1 MISIITISYNSV
13 NTISDTLK
21 SIENQ
26 TMQDFEYIIVDGG
39 STDGTLEIINNC
51 SRVDKLISEPDNG
64 IYDAF
69 NKGINNSTG
78 DIIGFLN
85 SDDVFYDQNSLKIIN
100 DSFDENIDCVFGD
113 LVYKNSRGR
122 VTRIWKGSPFKK
134 GSFRKSWMP
143 AHPTFYCKKENYKKN
158 GLYNDDYIIAGDFEL
173 MLRFFEKYDIK
184 SKYIPKTL
192 VNMRTGG
199 ISNQSI
205 KNKFR
210 ILFEEFRAFKENKI
224 ELNKVMY
231 LLSKISKIKELR
243 I

>member
-13 NTISDTLK
+13 NTIFDTLK

-51 SRVDKLISEPDNG
+51 KRVDKVISEPDNG

-85 SDDVFYDQNSLKIIN
+85 SDDVFYDENSLKIIN
-100 DSFDENIDCVFGD
+100 DSFNENIDCVFGD
-113 LVYKNSRGR
+113 LVYINSRGKIS
-122 VTRIWKGSPFKK
+122 RIWKGSPYKK
-134 GSFRKSWMP
+134 DSFRKSWMP

-210 ILFEEFRAFKENKI
+210 ILLEEFRAFKENKI

>member
-21 SIENQ
+21 SIESQ

-39 STDGTLEIINNC
+39 STDGTLEIIKNY
-51 SRVDKLISEPDNG
+51 SRVDKVISEPDNG

-113 LVYKNSRGR
+113 LIYKDSYGKIKR
-122 VTRIWKGSPFKK
+122 VWKGSPFKK
-134 GSFRKSWMP
+134 GAFKRSWMP
-143 AHPTFYCKKENYKKN
+143 AHPTFYCKKEIYRKYE
-158 GLYNDDYIIAGDFEL
+158 LYNDSYIIAGDFEL
-173 MLRFFEKYDIK
+173 MLRFFEKYNIK
-184 SKYIPKTL
+184 SNYIPKTL
-192 VNMRTGG
+192 VSMRTGG

-210 ILFEEFRAFKENKI
+210 IVSEEFRAFKENKI
-224 ELNKVMY
+224 ELNKAMY
-231 LLSKISKIKELR
+231 LLSKISKIKELK

>member
-21 SIENQ
+21 SIESQ
-26 TMQDFEYIIVDGG
+26 LMQDFEYIIVDGG

-134 GSFRKSWMP
+134 GSFKSSWMP

>member
-13 NTISDTLK
+13 NTILDTLK
-21 SIENQ
+21 SIESQ
-26 TMQDFEYIIVDGG
+26 TMQEFEHIIVDGG
-39 STDGTLEIINNC
+39 STDGTLEIIKNY
-51 SRVDKLISEPDNG
+51 SRVDKVISEPDNG

-113 LVYKNSRGR
+113 LVYKDSYGKIK
-122 VTRIWKGSPFKK
+122 RIWKGSPFKK
-134 GSFRKSWMP
+134 GAFKMSWMP
-143 AHPTFYCKKENYKKN
+143 AHPTFYCKRDIYKKY
-158 GLYNDDYIIAGDFEL
+158 GLFNDSYIIAGDFEL
-173 MLRFFEKYDIK
+173 MLRFFEKYNIK
-184 SKYIPKTL
+184 SNYIPKTL
-192 VNMRTGG
+192 VSMRTGG

-210 ILFEEFRAFKENKI
+210 IVSEEFRAFKENKI
-224 ELNKVMY
+224 ELNKAMY
-231 LLSKISKIKELR
+231 LISKISKIKELKV
-243 I
+243 

>member
-1 MISIITISYNSV
+1 MISIVTISYNSV
-13 NTISDTLK
+13 NTISNTLK
-21 SIENQ
+21 SIESQ

-100 DSFDENIDCVFGD
+100 DSFDENIECVFGD
-113 LVYKNSRGR
+113 LIYKDSYEKIKR
-122 VTRIWKGSPFKK
+122 VWKGSPFKK
-134 GSFRKSWMP
+134 GAFKRSWMP
-143 AHPTFYCKKENYKKN
+143 AHPTFYCKRNIYKKY
-158 GLYNDDYIIAGDFEL
+158 GLYNDSYVIAGDFEL
-173 MLRFFEKYDIK
+173 MLRFFEKYNIK
-184 SKYIPKTL
+184 SNYIPKTL
-192 VNMRTGG
+192 VSMRTGG

-205 KNKFR
+205 RNKFR
-210 ILFEEFRAFKENKI
+210 IVYEEFRAFKENNI
-224 ELNKVMY
+224 ELNKAMY
-231 LLSKISKIKELR
+231 LLSKISKIKELKV
-243 I
+243 

>member
-21 SIENQ
+21 SIESQ
-26 TMQDFEYIIVDGG
+26 TMQEFEHIIVDGG
-39 STDGTLEIINNC
+39 STDGTLEIIKNY
-51 SRVDKLISEPDNG
+51 SRVDKVISEPDNG

-113 LVYKNSRGR
+113 LIYKDSYGKIKR
-122 VTRIWKGSPFKK
+122 VWKGSPFKK
-134 GSFRKSWMP
+134 GAFKRSWMP
-143 AHPTFYCKKENYKKN
+143 AHPTFYCKKEIYRKYE
-158 GLYNDDYIIAGDFEL
+158 LYNDSYIIAGDFEL
-173 MLRFFEKYDIK
+173 MLRFFEKYNIK
-184 SKYIPKTL
+184 SNYIPKTL
-192 VNMRTGG
+192 VSMRTGG

-210 ILFEEFRAFKENKI
+210 IVSEEFKAFKENKI
-224 ELNKVMY
+224 ELNKAMY
-231 LLSKISKIKELR
+231 LLSKISKIKELK

>member
-21 SIENQ
+21 SIESQ
-26 TMQDFEYIIVDGG
+26 TMQEFEHIIVDGG
-39 STDGTLEIINNC
+39 STDGTLEIIKNY
-51 SRVDKLISEPDNG
+51 SRVDKVISEPDNG

-85 SDDVFYDQNSLKIIN
+85 SDDVFYDKNSLKIIN

-113 LVYKNSRGR
+113 LIYKDSYGKIKR
-122 VTRIWKGSPFKK
+122 VWKGSPFKK
-134 GSFRKSWMP
+134 GAFKRSWMP
-143 AHPTFYCKKENYKKN
+143 AHPTFYCKKEIYRKYE
-158 GLYNDDYIIAGDFEL
+158 LYNDSYIIAGDFEL
-173 MLRFFEKYDIK
+173 MLRFFEKYNIK
-184 SKYIPKTL
+184 SNYIPKTL
-192 VNMRTGG
+192 VSMRTGG

-210 ILFEEFRAFKENKI
+210 IVSEEFRAFKENKI
-224 ELNKVMY
+224 QVNKLLYFLKKLRKINELKF
-231 LLSKISKIKELR
+231 
-243 I
+243 

>member
-113 LVYKNSRGR
+113 LVYKNSREGLQEYG
-122 VTRIWKGSPFKK
+122 KALHLKK
-134 GSFRKSWMP
+134 VHLESHGCLHILLFIVRKKII
-143 AHPTFYCKKENYKKN
+143 KKMAFIMM
-158 GLYNDDYIIAGDFEL
+158 II
-173 MLRFFEKYDIK
+173 
-184 SKYIPKTL
+184 
-192 VNMRTGG
+192 
-199 ISNQSI
+199 
-205 KNKFR
+205 
-210 ILFEEFRAFKENKI
+210 
-224 ELNKVMY
+224 
-231 LLSKISKIKELR
+231 
-243 I
+243 

>member
-51 SRVDKLISEPDNG
+51 KRVDKVISEPDNG

-69 NKGINNSTG
+69 NKGINNSTR

-85 SDDVFYDQNSLKIIN
+85 SDDVFYDENSLKIII

>member
-134 GSFRKSWMP
+134 GSFKSSWMP

>member
-21 SIENQ
+21 SIESQ
-26 TMQDFEYIIVDGG
+26 LMQDFEYIIVDGG